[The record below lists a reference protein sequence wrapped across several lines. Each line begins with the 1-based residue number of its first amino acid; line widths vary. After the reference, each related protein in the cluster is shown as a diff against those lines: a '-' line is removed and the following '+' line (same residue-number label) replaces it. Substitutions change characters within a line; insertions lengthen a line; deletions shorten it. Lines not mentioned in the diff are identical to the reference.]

1 MRVGGQARLRKLAGG
16 EEGRQVGTRNSS
28 FRNDIDS
35 HFLVFVEAFDRALK
49 NVIDSFERA
58 REWADLSNCL
68 QRVRKQ
74 IENYK
79 GLPIPR
85 QRDLAKRLS
94 K

>member
-1 MRVGGQARLRKLAGG
+1 MLIYTHPPFFLIY
-16 EEGRQVGTRNSS
+16 
-28 FRNDIDS
+28 ID
-35 HFLVFVEAFDRALK
+35 VFDRGLK

-74 IENYK
+74 IENNK

-94 K
+94 KFYTLIYEFLTIIFFLVNSLMFKS